1 MRISDWS
8 SDVCSSD
15 LIAGILTPRASRQ
28 FEHRAIEGGAI
39 VVGQIDEAR
48 LLDEAAQL
56 DQVAGPFLA
65 SHHPFP
71 AVMAALSGFS
81 SERRLLEFRLR
92 PEDGLH
98 YRRQLCAR
106 AAERRQRH
114 RSATPPDFLR
124 PVLRRQWGAGRR
136 PAQPTRTTL
145 PGSTVR

>member
-1 MRISDWS
+1 MFFCFKQKTAYDMRISDWS
-8 SDVCSSD
+8 SDVFSSD
-15 LIAGILTPRASRQ
+15 
-28 FEHRAIEGGAI
+28 
-39 VVGQIDEAR
+39 

-92 PEDGLH
+92 PDDGLH

-124 PVLRRQWGAGRR
+124 PVLRDRKS
-136 PAQPTRTTL
+136 TRL
-145 PGSTVR
+145 NSSH